1 MFLLFC
7 LLYLNSCKYLN
18 TCNSPDDRTKTYSL
32 INKKG
37 FLSNIQAEF
46 DEDNSVYVK
55 VGVNGKTKR
64 FLIDT
69 GAHTSVSYELSK
81 ELGLSVFDS
90 LFIGDY
96 TDSYKRRGLVLL
108 NELALD
114 GGICLKDIP
123 SVELAINEVI
133 SSNADGIIGD
143 NILQHFIIQFNK
155 KKEQVLIT
163 DKIKEMRV
171 GKQHLASRIQWLH
184 NQRIPI
190 IDFWLSTNIKEQM
203 MFDSGATSL
212 YEMSLHTFHQIEEHP
227 DIANTEILESRGIT
241 GTGIFGVLV
250 DSTNYL
256 ISLPDAKLGHNKLN
270 KLRASTTLNKRSI
283 LGTKIFNHGIVTI
296 DYINSNFYFQP
307 FSKTKKI
314 NCHQEEVGFHIMEAT
329 FHNKNRDFDTCK
341 IVFAVSN
348 VWEGSPAFN
357 SGLRKG
363 MIITKINGKQP
374 GDFKIPD
381 KPEIIS
387 IEVIV
392 EGMQPQEFVF
402 STF

>member
-1 MFLLFC
+1 MFILFC
-7 LLYLNSCKYLN
+7 LLYLNSCKCLN
-18 TCNSPDDRTKTYSL
+18 TDDRLKTYSL

-37 FLSNIQAEF
+37 FLSIIQAEF
-46 DEDNSVYVK
+46 AEDNSVYVK

-69 GAHTSVSYELSK
+69 GAHTAVSYELSK

-108 NELALD
+108 NELVLD

-123 SVELAINEVI
+123 SVELARNDLIQ
-133 SSNADGIIGD
+133 SNTDGIIGD

-163 DKIKEMRV
+163 DKIKELSV
-171 GKQHLASRIQWLH
+171 GKQHLASRVQWLH
-184 NQRIPI
+184 NQRVPI
-190 IDFWLSTNIKEQM
+190 IDFWLSINVKEQM
-203 MFDSGATSL
+203 MFDSGATIL
-212 YEMSLHTFHQIEEHP
+212 YDIALPTFHQIKEHP
-227 DIANTEILESRGIT
+227 DFASTEIFESRGIINA
-241 GTGIFGVLV
+241 GIFGAPI
-250 DSTNYL
+250 DTTNYL
-256 ISLPDAKLGHNKLN
+256 ISLPDAKLGHIKLN
-270 KLRASTTLNKRSI
+270 NLRAYTILSKHSI
-283 LGTKIFNHGIVTI
+283 LGAKIFNHGIVTI

-307 FSKTKKI
+307 YSETKKI
-314 NCHQEEVGFHIMEAT
+314 NCHQEQLGFHILKAR
-329 FHNKNRDFDTCK
+329 FPYNDSGLVAYQ